1 MLVAQEKEK
10 LWRINNVDNYN
21 NIWKNKIQI

>member
-21 NIWKNKIQI
+21 NVWKNKIQI